1 VKFRRFVGWLGGSEN
16 LTEINR
22 IFNIACVVA
31 TLFCLLS
38 GIESIF
44 ASLSPILIANNFFY
58 TIVLALSFY
67 FSRFKKSYRSCRI
80 ISIVTLIFIYTP
92 ILWIYNGG
100 IRSGIPYFIL
110 LFGSF
115 LTVLSISRKET
126 RANKTISAMVIGVFC
141 AVVIGLI
148 LIEFAYPN
156 IIYQYENQA
165 VQITD
170 IVISLVFALVGNY
183 VIIMAFVYLYYR
195 QLEKAEEYSQKLEAL
210 VIRDSMTNLF
220 NHAFVVT
227 RLSEEVARVARRYS
241 ALSVIMLD
249 IDFFKK
255 VNDTYGHLF
264 GDEVIKQIAQ
274 TLHSNCRAIDT
285 VARYGGEE
293 FLIILPDTSSKMAVI
308 IANRLLNLVQG
319 LHFDNQITVTLSAG
333 IAQYEVGDTASGII
347 EKADSHLYE
356 AKLAGRNQIKY

>member
-1 VKFRRFVGWLGGSEN
+1 VKFRRIVGWIGGSEN

-22 IFNIACVVA
+22 IFNLASVVA

-58 TIVLALSFY
+58 TLVLALSFY
-67 FSRFKKSYRSCRI
+67 FSRFKNSYRACSI
-80 ISIVTLIFIYTP
+80 VSIVTLIFIYTP

-100 IRSGIPYFIL
+100 IHSGIPYFIL

-115 LTVLSISRKET
+115 LTVLSVSRKET
-126 RANKTISAMVIGVFC
+126 QSNKTISAIVIGVFGT
-141 AVVIGLI
+141 VVICLI
-148 LIEFAYPN
+148 LIEFAFPK
-156 IIYQYENQA
+156 IIYQYENQT
-165 VQITD
+165 VHIID

-183 VIIMAFVYLYYR
+183 VIIMAFVHMYYR
-195 QLEKAEEYSQKLEAL
+195 QLEKAEEYSLKLEAL
-210 VIRDSMTNLF
+210 VIRDSMTNLY
-220 NHAFVVT
+220 NHAFAVT
-227 RLSEEVARVARRYS
+227 RLSDEVARVSRKYS

-255 VNDTYGHLF
+255 INDTYGHLF

-274 TLHSNCRAIDT
+274 TLSSNCRGIDT

-293 FLIILPDTSSKMAVI
+293 FLIILPDTSAKMAAI
-308 IANRLLNLVQG
+308 LGNRLLTLVQG
-319 LHFDNQITVTLSAG
+319 LHFDNQTTVTISAG
-333 IAQYEVGDTASGII
+333 IAQYEAGDTASGII
-347 EKADSHLYE
+347 EKADSRLYE